1 MNRSTAINWY
11 RIPVEKDILKI
22 LHKKDSLRGLLHSL
36 AHIALVAFCGY
47 MAAIFF
53 INNQWG
59 YFVTA
64 FWAQGTFG
72 TFLGAAQ
79 HELGHGTVFKQ
90 KALNRF
96 FLNLFSL
103 FTWWNHHHYS
113 MSHTFHHKYTL
124 HPPKDKE
131 VLLPLEPSL
140 KPALLIQLFTFN
152 ILGLIGK
159 LKNTI
164 YTALGLWFD
173 GPLGGANPEGAN
185 PWIKELSIVYPK
197 KYRLSQRFA
206 RTILIFHASV
216 LIYSILTSTW
226 WLPFVLSLW
235 PFTGNWLSYFVGS
248 TQHTGLI
255 DNTADFRLN
264 TRSVKLHPF
273 IEFLYWHMNWHAEHH
288 MYAGVPGYNLKRLN
302 EIISND
308 MPEPKT
314 LIRAWLEMRDT
325 FKKQN
330 QNPNYQYHQ
339 KIPNESSSKK
349 TNTDHLEKYT
359 ESIGL
364 LAPEEQINQDGLNQV
379 FKSKFDSTREWR

>member
-1 MNRSTAINWY
+1 MNRSIAINWL
-11 RIPVEKDILKI
+11 RIPVEKDILKT

-59 YFVTA
+59 YFVIA

-79 HELGHGTVFKQ
+79 HELGHGTVFK
-90 KALNRF
+90 KKTHNRF

-206 RTILIFHASV
+206 RRILIFHAGV

-288 MYAGVPGYNLKRLN
+288 MYAGVPGYNLKKLH
-302 EIISND
+302 EIISKD

-364 LAPEEQINQDGLNQV
+364 LAPEEQINQDGLNLV